1 VSAKSRGL
9 KTIGSN
15 ALDCASIYHV
25 MSNLTPIMN
34 AAVNAANSVFD
45 QNIIHVYAGSFSSEK
60 YLIALIERDFGSA

>member
-1 VSAKSRGL
+1 
-9 KTIGSN
+9 
-15 ALDCASIYHV
+15 